1 MPLLNS
7 KALTKIQSLAL
18 IAIVVV
24 AAVSGGAAFVLL
36 NANPPPDKEIKI
48 GICANLDASDG
59 KAVWQAAVLAAE
71 QVNAE
76 GGVLGRNLTVVA
88 EDNDAGPDA
97 DISVGANALTKLITI
112 DEADFVIASLAS
124 YGFTYQDICADQKK
138 ILISPGIGPDE
149 IGQRVLDSYD
159 KYKYFFGL
167 GGNTTE
173 SIRGIVNNLM
183 TLRTYTGFNKVAWLD
198 QDASIFAQMRPGVI
212 ASLLENGFEVVY
224 QNSATLQTKDF
235 TSYLAAIEASGAEI
249 LFPIILG
256 SGAIPFVKEW
266 HDRES
271 PFVVWGNI
279 PLASQGNFWE
289 ITEGKCEYLSFVGL
303 PAIAGYP
310 LTNRTIAARESY
322 VERWNENPID
332 QSVYTYDFV
341 RFILP
346 QALVRAGTTE
356 TEAVIKALE
365 KTDVETSTARHF
377 MFTSAH
383 GVVSALVGPHEQNM
397 DYRLL
402 CLFQWQNGTQVPV
415 FPEGVLIEAGA
426 TYKYPLWDGPW
437 KK

>member
-18 IAIVVV
+18 IAIIVV
-24 AAVSGGAAFVLL
+24 AAVSGGAAFVLWK
-36 NANPPPDKEIKI
+36 ANPPLDKEIRI

-59 KAVWQAAVLAAE
+59 KAVWQAAVLAVE

-76 GGVLGRNLTVVA
+76 GGVLGRNLTIVA

-112 DEADFVIASLAS
+112 DKADFVVASLSS
-124 YGFTYQDICADQKK
+124 YGFTYQDICAEQKT
-138 ILISPGIGPDE
+138 ILISPGISPE
-149 IGQRVLDSYD
+149 ELEQRVLDNYD

-167 GGNTTE
+167 GGNITE
-173 SIRGIVNNLM
+173 SLRGIVNNIM

-198 QDASIFAQMRPGVI
+198 QDVSVFAQMRPGVI
-212 ASLLENGFEVVY
+212 ASLVKNGFEVVY
-224 QNSATLQTKDF
+224 QNSATMQTKDF

-249 LFPIILG
+249 LFPIVLG
-256 SGAIPFVKEW
+256 SGAIPLVKEW

-271 PFVVWGNI
+271 PFIVWGSI
-279 PLASQGNFWE
+279 QLAAQGNFWE
-289 ITEGKCEYLSFVGL
+289 MTEGKCEYVSFVGL
-303 PAIAGYP
+303 PTVAGYP

-322 VERWNENPID
+322 IERWHENPID
-332 QSVYTYDFV
+332 PGVYTYDFV

-346 QALVRAGTTE
+346 DALGRAGTTE
-356 TEAVIKALE
+356 TEAVINALE

-377 MFTSAH
+377 MFTPSH
-383 GVVSALVGPHEQNM
+383 NVVSALVGQHERNM

-415 FPEGVLIEAGA
+415 FPDALMNEAGV
-426 TYKYPLWDGPW
+426 TYKYPPWKGPW
-437 KK
+437 N